1 MSVAASVG
9 DVLRA
14 GRGVD
19 ASAPTNIGSGASVL
33 RVIYS
38 SVVVVFFTPITPI
51 CIMLVHETEGFL
63 LDSCC
68 SNYSAP
74 GVSIYTLVLL

>member
-19 ASAPTNIGSGASVL
+19 ANAPTNIGSGASVL

-38 SVVVVFFTPITPI
+38 SVVVVFFLPP
-51 CIMLVHETEGFL
+51 LFL
-63 LDSCC
+63 
-68 SNYSAP
+68 SALCLSMKQKASSWIP
-74 GVSIYTLVLL
+74 AVVIIQLQE

>member
-14 GRGVD
+14 GRGAD
-19 ASAPTNIGSGASVL
+19 TNAPTNIGSGASVL

-38 SVVVVFFTPITPI
+38 SVVVGFFYPHYFYLHYACP
-51 CIMLVHETEGFL
+51 
-63 LDSCC
+63 
-68 SNYSAP
+68 
-74 GVSIYTLVLL
+74 

>member
-14 GRGVD
+14 GRGAD
-19 ASAPTNIGSGASVL
+19 ANAPTNIGSGASVL

-38 SVVVVFFTPITPI
+38 SVVVGFFFYP
-51 CIMLVHETEGFL
+51 H
-63 LDSCC
+63 
-68 SNYSAP
+68 YSYLHYACP
-74 GVSIYTLVLL
+74 